1 MRQDTYCSFE
11 VSKIL
16 KEKGF
21 DAQCRAVYTDYGKL
35 FTIQIQQYVT
45 NIVCSKGNL
54 WECIAPTHQMAMQ
67 WLRDEHD
74 ILITV
79 LPDKTHNII
88 ALFWNVYIVTEKEYK
103 WIFAGGGVN
112 MTYEELIEEALLYS
126 LKTLIN

>member
-11 VSKIL
+11 VSKLL

-21 DAQCRAVYTDYGKL
+21 DELCNRYYFFKELKEVNYYEKNSDG
-35 FTIQIQQYVT
+35 QYL
-45 NIVCSKGNL
+45 K
-54 WECIAPTHQMAMQ
+54 EAEYCIAPTHQMAMQ
-67 WLRDEHD
+67 WLRDEHN

-79 LPDKTHNII
+79 LPDKIHDTA

-103 WIFAGGGVN
+103 WIFAGGGIN
-112 MTYEELIEEALLYS
+112 MTYEELIEEALLYA